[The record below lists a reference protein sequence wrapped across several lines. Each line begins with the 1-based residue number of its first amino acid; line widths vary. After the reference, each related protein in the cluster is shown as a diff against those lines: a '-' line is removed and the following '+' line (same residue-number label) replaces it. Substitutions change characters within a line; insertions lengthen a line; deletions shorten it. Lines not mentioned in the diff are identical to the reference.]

1 MKEKR
6 KGKQMDALERL
17 RYEME
22 LRKRG
27 EAIYESGKDL
37 VLEEEQIKETEHDK
51 MTYDKNLTLAEE
63 RYALRAIIK
72 KEPIRRAYAKKLKV
86 L

>member
-1 MKEKR
+1 
-6 KGKQMDALERL
+6 
-17 RYEME
+17 
-22 LRKRG
+22 
-27 EAIYESGKDL
+27 
-37 VLEEEQIKETEHDK
+37 

-72 KEPIRRAYAKKLKV
+72 KEPIRRAYAKKSKV